1 MKRIQLVLVTLAL
14 LPAVLFGAG
23 SREEGSFTYT
33 DVTTIE
39 VDADTFDVT
48 IQPTRSDVVAME
60 VRNEPRNYRVYH
72 AVRGDRVVVWV
83 ERSFSL
89 FGGFHSGDLL
99 FRVPVTTEIEVET
112 STGDVVASGLSG
124 DSVRM
129 RTSTGSVQLRDV
141 DTDVG
146 LQTSTGSVT
155 VESSRGEF
163 DIRTSTGS
171 IALVEIDGPVDTES
185 STGSQSFQ
193 SVRGDIDAETT
204 TGRIEFEDTVGRIRS
219 ESSTGR
225 QIGTGVLLSGD
236 SHFESTTGNIE
247 IDIEQE
253 LTELEFDLRSTTG
266 SLSVGTEES
275 QRRLFLGSSGIRVEG
290 ETSTGSQRYF

>member
-1 MKRIQLVLVTLAL
+1 MKRIHLVLAILAL
-14 LPAVLFGAG
+14 LPAILFAAG

-33 DVTTIE
+33 DVTAIE
-39 VDADTFDVT
+39 VDAGTFDVT
-48 IQPTRSDVVAME
+48 IQPTSSDVMAME
-60 VRNEPRNYRVYH
+60 VRNEPQNYRVYH
-72 AVRGDRVVVWV
+72 DVRGDRVVVWV

-99 FRVPVTTEIEVET
+99 FRVPVTAEIDIET

-124 DSVRM
+124 DSLRM
-129 RTSTGSVQLRDV
+129 RTSTGSIQLRDV
-141 DTDVG
+141 ETDVE

-163 DIRTSTGS
+163 DVRTSTGS
-171 IALVEIDGPVDTES
+171 IVLVEITGPVDTES
-185 STGSQSFQ
+185 STGSQSFR
-193 SVRGDIDAETT
+193 SISGDIDAKTT
-204 TGRIEFEDTVGRIRS
+204 TGRIEFETTVGSIQS

-225 QIGTGVLLSGD
+225 QSGVGVQLTED
-236 SHFESTTGNIE
+236 SRFESTTGSIE
-247 IDIEQE
+247 IDIEQD

-266 SLSVGTEES
+266 SLSVGSEES

-290 ETSTGSQRYF
+290 ETSTGSQRYY